1 MRNIFRQGQLFI
13 ALSLVF
19 TSISA
24 SALTQIEVDDII
36 KPLMKQQQ
44 IPGMSVAISVDGKH
58 YIYHYG
64 VQSKQT
70 NVPITNN
77 TLYEI
82 GSLSKTF
89 TATLASYAQGKGRLD
104 FAQTVSHYLPEL
116 KNTVFDKVTV
126 MNLATHTSGLSIFVP
141 DAVTN
146 SAELMHYYQQ
156 WKPENEIGQYRS
168 YSNLGVGLLGIV
180 AAKQLNMPFSQAMEK
195 MMLPALG
202 LKHTYINVPDAQQK
216 YYAQGYNKKDQPV
229 RVTPQILDAEAYGL
243 KSTAKDLIRFLDI
256 NMQVTKVAQPWQDA
270 VEDTHTGVYLTDS
283 FVQDMMWESYPWP
296 VSLAQLQQ
304 GNRDDMALKPQKVE
318 IIQPILPPETRAY
331 YNKTG
336 STNGFAAYAVF
347 IPENQVGI
355 VILSNK
361 WYPIPERISATY
373 QLLEKISQ

>member
-1 MRNIFRQGQLFI
+1 MKNIFRQGRVFI
-13 ALSLVF
+13 ALGIAFV
-19 TSISA
+19 SISA
-24 SALTQIEVDDII
+24 SALTQKEVDDII

-58 YIYHYG
+58 FIYHYG

-70 NVPITNN
+70 KAPVTDD

-318 IIQPILPPETRAY
+318 IIQPVLPPETRAY

>member
-318 IIQPILPPETRAY
+318 IIQPVLPPETRAY

>member
-1 MRNIFRQGQLFI
+1 MFRQGQLFI

-361 WYPIPERISATY
+361 WYPIPERISTAY
-373 QLLEKISQ
+373 QLIEKIDH

>member
-1 MRNIFRQGQLFI
+1 MFRQGQLFI

-318 IIQPILPPETRAY
+318 IIQPVLPPETRAY

-361 WYPIPERISATY
+361 WYPIPERISAAY
-373 QLLEKISQ
+373 QLIEKIDH